1 MKARSVSAGLTVL
14 RRRIQKYIRLVYS
27 HDVQYVRGR
36 IVHDP
41 IVELNTSNN
50 DKIECIVV
58 ESVASLRRFENE
70 ILNSFRD
77 SAERLKKR
85 LYEGRIVIFALKR
98 TEAQRHAIIGYILA
112 ERGVFSALGR
122 KLKIAP
128 DLLFGHYI
136 EVLPPYRQSGVAKF
150 LLHAMDEY
158 CFKNGIT
165 KYCGSVSSRNSAAM
179 TALATKSNEVVGKVK
194 RISIFGGIFIW
205 ETPSD
210 AIKKAID
217 AIGKKSSI

>member
-36 IVHDP
+36 IVHGP
-41 IVELNTSNN
+41 TVGLNTSNSA
-50 DKIECIVV
+50 KIECIVV

-70 ILNSFRD
+70 IPNSFRD

-85 LYEGRIVIFALKR
+85 LAEGCIVIIALKR
-98 TEAQRHAIIGYILA
+98 TETQRHAIIGYILA

-122 KLKIAP
+122 KLKVTP
-128 DLLFGHYI
+128 DVLFGHYI
-136 EVLPPYRQSGVAKF
+136 EVLPPYRQSGVTKF
-150 LLHAMDEY
+150 LFGAMDEY
-158 CFKNGIT
+158 CFNNGIT
-165 KYCGSVSSRNSAAM
+165 KYCGSVSSRNGAAM
-179 TALATKSNEVVGKVK
+179 TVLARKSHEIVGKVK
-194 RISIFGGIFIW
+194 RISIFSGIFIW

-210 AIKKAID
+210 AIRKAIA
-217 AIGKKSSI
+217 AIGKESSS